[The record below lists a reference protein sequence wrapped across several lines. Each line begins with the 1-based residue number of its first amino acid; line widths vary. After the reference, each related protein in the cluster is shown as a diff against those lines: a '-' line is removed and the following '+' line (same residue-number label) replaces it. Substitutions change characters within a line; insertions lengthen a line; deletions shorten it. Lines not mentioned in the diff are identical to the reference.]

1 MNNSLDATNVA
12 FSKMEGDES
21 YQFEKIKVE
30 VQNLII
36 ELGQKLIPVVRD
48 DLLPLFKDTLIPVAQ
63 KLAEK
68 IGELSTWFN
77 NLSTEVKNSSLA
89 FIGLVAVVGPA
100 ALALSTMVTG
110 VTRTAAAIKGMA
122 VAWKLLN
129 ATMLFSPVGII
140 ATLTTLFA
148 GLTVAAYKKEKAD
161 KAAYEAA
168 IKHSEALKK
177 SATESLKLTTQTN
190 NLLSSYSKL
199 ASKTNLTAIEQ
210 EKLRDISQKLKE
222 LLPDLNIIYDNQGR
236 ILKDNLPHIEN
247 YITAEEDKAIAHSNT
262 AIAILSEQIALKK
275 LSLERMN
282 NMHFNGSGRID
293 YSGDMAKE
301 ADEIANL
308 NSELNEH
315 NSLLNNLYQNQRSR
329 KLLAKNDNDNKENT
343 NNKPSSSGGSPPPP
357 KSPEPP
363 KLLLFLIK
371 YLPTIF
377 RTWKKN

>member
-1 MNNSLDATNVA
+1 M
-12 FSKMEGDES
+12 
-21 YQFEKIKVE
+21 
-30 VQNLII
+30 
-36 ELGQKLIPVVRD
+36 
-48 DLLPLFKDTLIPVAQ
+48 
-63 KLAEK
+63 
-68 IGELSTWFN
+68 FN
-77 NLSTEVKNSSLA
+77 NLSPELKNSSLA
-89 FIGLVAVVGPA
+89 FIGLVAVIGPA

-110 VTRTAAAIKGMA
+110 VTRTAAAIKGMT

-129 ATMLFSPVGII
+129 ATMLLSPVGII

-177 SATESLKLTTQTN
+177 STTESLKLTTQTN

-262 AIAILSEQIALKK
+262 AIAILNEQIALKK

-301 ADEIANL
+301 ADEIEIL
-308 NSELNEH
+308 IV
-315 NSLLNNLYQNQRSR
+315 SLMSITVFLIIYIKTNGLENCLLKMIMIIKKILIINQAVVVSHHHHQSLQN
-329 KLLAKNDNDNKENT
+329 
-343 NNKPSSSGGSPPPP
+343 
-357 KSPEPP
+357 
-363 KLLLFLIK
+363 LLLFLIK

-377 RTWKKN
+377 QT